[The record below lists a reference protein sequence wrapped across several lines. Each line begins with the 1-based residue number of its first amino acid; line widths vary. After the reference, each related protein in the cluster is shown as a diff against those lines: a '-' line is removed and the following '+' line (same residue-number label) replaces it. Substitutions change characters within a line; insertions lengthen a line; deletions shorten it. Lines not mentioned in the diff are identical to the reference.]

1 MVCHAVLNP
10 KRSGW
15 YFYKLRTLCTKLPYV
30 DYSGIKKGKY
40 TNDDYPTYLAR
51 YRASIAATTFYPTLK
66 YWENPAAGCLTFMEI
81 TERIDCKYIGFKD
94 NESAIFINENNYKE
108 KFEEFL
114 NDPDN
119 TRWEEIATAGR
130 DYAIN
135 ELNNDKAV
143 ESLVNLM
150 KSLI

>member
-1 MVCHAVLNP
+1 
-10 KRSGW
+10 
-15 YFYKLRTLCTKLPYV
+15 
-30 DYSGIKKGKY
+30 
-40 TNDDYPTYLAR
+40 
-51 YRASIAATTFYPTLK
+51 
-66 YWENPAAGCLTFMEI
+66 MEI
-81 TERIDCKYIGFKD
+81 TERNDGKYIGFKD